1 MIAEDGRWKVLKGLI
16 YKGWFGQDYGID
28 KYAYSAIGLAGAA
41 ILKIGSV
48 ESGTIKFLSYVC
60 VNAV

>member
-1 MIAEDGRWKVLKGLI
+1 MIKCN

-28 KYAYSAIGLAGAA
+28 KYAYSAKGLAGAA